1 MQKVDGRTKGIRG
14 WSNIG
19 LVGMTGMVFWGVLSS
34 VPGADRAF
42 EDVPPESSSFRT
54 EAVGK
59 RSVRI
64 ENTEEPVKLTAR
76 AVALHR
82 QALVVDGHNDLPYKL
97 RNVSFDRM
105 DLLSSQSQ
113 FHTDIP
119 RLIQGGVG
127 AQFWAAY
134 VPIQTIKSG
143 ESSRYCLEQM
153 DLIHRMVRRYEQ
165 VFELAVNVE
174 QIRSIRGRGKIACL
188 IGIEGGHA
196 IENSLALL
204 RMYYRLGARYMTLT
218 HNQTLDWAD
227 AATDEA
233 RHGGLTDFG
242 EQVVRE
248 MNRLGM
254 LIDIS
259 HVSADTMRDV
269 LQVTRAPVIA
279 SHSSAFALHK
289 HPRNVPDD
297 VLQRLV
303 DNGGVVMVNFY
314 STFLV
319 GETRTA
325 TLRNVLDHI
334 DHIVKVAG
342 IDHVGLG
349 SDFDGITRVPG
360 QLEDVSRFPYI
371 TQGLLDRGYS
381 DKQILKVLGGNLLV
395 AFQATERA
403 SISFSDA
410 PSARESR

>member
-1 MQKVDGRTKGIRG
+1 MQKIGGTKKGIRC
-14 WSNIG
+14 WSGYG
-19 LVGMTGMVFWGVLSS
+19 LFGMVYMVFGGVLSS
-34 VPGADRAF
+34 VSGADHAF
-42 EDVPPESSSFRT
+42 ENVPVENASFRIA
-54 EAVGK
+54 AVPK
-59 RSVRI
+59 RAVRI
-64 ENTEEPVKLTAR
+64 ENTEEPIKLTAR

-97 RNVSFDRM
+97 RNVSFDRL

-119 RLIQGGVG
+119 RLVQGGVG

-143 ESSRYCLEQM
+143 ESSRYCLEQL

-165 VFELAVNVE
+165 VFELAVNTK
-174 QIRSIRGRGKIACL
+174 QIRSIRKRGKIACL

-233 RHGGLTDFG
+233 RHGGLTEFG
-242 EQVVRE
+242 EQVVQE

-279 SHSSAFALHK
+279 SHSSAFALQA

-303 DNGGVVMVNFY
+303 GNGGVVMVNFY

-319 GETRTA
+319 GTKKAA
-325 TLRNVLDHI
+325 TLHNVLDHI

-342 IDHVGLG
+342 INHVGLG

-371 TQGLLDRGYS
+371 TQGLIDRGYS

-403 SISFSDA
+403 STSFSNA
-410 PSARESR
+410 PNALESR

>member
-1 MQKVDGRTKGIRG
+1 MQKVDGRKKGIRC
-14 WSNIG
+14 WSGYG
-19 LVGMTGMVFWGVLSS
+19 LFGMAYMILWGVLLS
-34 VPGADRAF
+34 VSGADRAF
-42 EDVPPESSSFRT
+42 GNVPAENTSFRLA
-54 EAVGK
+54 AVPK
-59 RSVRI
+59 RAVRI
-64 ENTEEPVKLTAR
+64 ENTEEPIKLTAR

-97 RNVSFDRM
+97 RNVSFDRL
-105 DLLSSQSQ
+105 DLLSYQSQ

-119 RLIQGGVG
+119 RLVQGGVG

-153 DLIHRMVRRYEQ
+153 DLIHRMVSRYEQ
-165 VFELAVNVE
+165 VFELAVNAK
-174 QIRSIRGRGKIACL
+174 QIRSIRKRGKIACL

-227 AATDEA
+227 AATGEA
-233 RHGGLTDFG
+233 RHGGLTEFG
-242 EQVVRE
+242 EQVVQE

-269 LQVTRAPVIA
+269 LQATRAPVIA
-279 SHSSAFALHK
+279 SHSSAFALQA

-303 DNGGVVMVNFY
+303 GNGGVVMVNFY

-319 GETRTA
+319 GKTRAA
-325 TLRNVLDHI
+325 TLHNVLDHI

-342 IDHVGLG
+342 INHVGLG

-371 TQGLLDRGYS
+371 TQGLIDRGYS

-403 SISFSDA
+403 SASFSDA
-410 PSARESR
+410 PNALESR

>member
-1 MQKVDGRTKGIRG
+1 MQKIGGRRKGIRC
-14 WSNIG
+14 WSGYG
-19 LVGMTGMVFWGVLSS
+19 LLGMVYMVFGGVLSS
-34 VPGADRAF
+34 VSGADRAF
-42 EDVPPESSSFRT
+42 ENVPVENTSFRIA
-54 EAVGK
+54 AVPK
-59 RSVRI
+59 RAVRI
-64 ENTEEPVKLTAR
+64 ENTEEPIKLTAR

-97 RNVSFDRM
+97 RNVSFDRL

-119 RLIQGGVG
+119 RLVQGGVG

-143 ESSRYCLEQM
+143 ESSRYCLEQL

-165 VFELAVNVE
+165 VFELAVNAK
-174 QIRSIRGRGKIACL
+174 QIRSIRKRGKIACL

-233 RHGGLTDFG
+233 RHGGLTEFG
-242 EQVVRE
+242 EQVVQE

-279 SHSSAFALHK
+279 SHSSAFALQA

-303 DNGGVVMVNFY
+303 GNGGVVMVNFY

-319 GETRTA
+319 GTKKAA
-325 TLRNVLDHI
+325 TLHNVLDHI

-342 IDHVGLG
+342 INHVGLG

-371 TQGLLDRGYS
+371 TQGLIDRGYS

-403 SISFSDA
+403 STSFSNDPNA
-410 PSARESR
+410 LESR